1 MYIKGKQMN
10 LEEQLLNMGMNPED
24 AKKNAENF
32 VTGLKE
38 LGLSDSTPEP
48 TPAVMRTNNSN
59 IQKALTALGVRS
71 ELIKKYASS
80 IDKAMTEFGV
90 TTKDRQA
97 MFLAQLLH
105 ESALLTATIENLNYS
120 ELGLVKVFKNYFDRN
135 SAKRYARQ
143 PEKIANRVYANRMG
157 NGNEMSGDGWRY
169 RGRGLIQLTGK
180 DNYIA
185 CGKGLGVDLLKNPDY
200 LLTPEGSARSA
211 GWYWKSRKLNA
222 SADAKDIGTNTKLIN
237 GGLNGLAHRTELYR
251 KLLTFL

>member
-1 MYIKGKQMN
+1 MIEFEIN
-10 LEEQLLNMGMNPED
+10 
-24 AKKNAENF
+24 
-32 VTGLKE
+32 
-38 LGLSDSTPEP
+38 TP
-48 TPAVMRTNNSN
+48 
-59 IQKALTALGVRS
+59 K
-71 ELIKKYASS
+71 
-80 IDKAMTEFGV
+80 
-90 TTKDRQA
+90 RQA

-157 NGNEMSGDGWRY
+157 NGNEMSGDGWRF

-200 LLTPEGSARSA
+200 LLTTEGSTRSA
-211 GWYWKSRKLNA
+211 GWFWKSRNLNRT
-222 SADAKDIGTNTKLIN
+222 ADAGDILANTKIIN
-237 GGLNGLAHRTELYR
+237 GGTNGLEHRTSLYR
-251 KLLTFL
+251 KLLTLL